1 MTFID
6 SQAKMSEVKQTVL
19 RFALKSTGNMMDIM
33 SRFHPQGKR
42 VLNRTEWRGKEP
54 RSCAVTTVKCRPHF
68 AGSEE
73 PPVFD
78 VEVAYRPKGTITY
91 VGGTKYDGWT
101 ALMLDRMRDGTLLDG
116 HGKPLP
122 NGQPPVYLPFEVY
135 DDVDFNEIDFGEYVG
150 EFEIEGIRHFSVE
163 HVMAQLRDS
172 KRFSCSIKST
182 FIAARRHRPLVKIVL
197 SNAPSATGSDGF
209 GTRIININNLTPHLQ
224 RVLLDELTELVSGF
238 IEGRYSIKNISTDD
252 FVFAELD
259 DVLVDCTPNEE
270 GKESRFNCL
279 SEYLPD
285 TFLEDL
291 AKRLIATYE
300 VDVGIVDGPK
310 GGLLL
315 RRVDVSD
322 RD

>member
-1 MTFID
+1 
-6 SQAKMSEVKQTVL
+6 MSKVKQTIL
-19 RFALKSTGNMMDIM
+19 RFVLKSTGNPMDIM
-33 SRFHPQGKR
+33 SRFHPQGNR
-42 VLNRTEWRGKEP
+42 VLNRTEWRGKAP
-54 RSCAVTTVKCRPHF
+54 RSCAVTTVKGRPHS
-68 AGSEE
+68 AGSKE
-73 PPVFD
+73 PMVVD
-78 VEVAYRPKGTITY
+78 VEVACRPKGTITY

-101 ALMLDRMRDGTLLDG
+101 AMMLDRTKDGTLLDG

-122 NGQPPVYLPFEVY
+122 EGQPPVYLPFEVY
-135 DDVDFNEIDFGEYVG
+135 EDVDFNEIDFGEFVD
-150 EFEIEGIRHFSVE
+150 EFEVEGITHVSVE
-163 HVMAQLRDS
+163 HVMAQLLNS
-172 KRFSCSIKST
+172 KSINSSIKST

-209 GTRIININNLTPHLQ
+209 GTRIVNINNLTPQLQ
-224 RVLLDELTELVSGF
+224 QVLLDEFIELVSGF
-238 IEGRYSIKNISTDD
+238 IEGRYSIKNISNDD

-259 DVLVDCTPNEE
+259 DALVDCTPNEE

-279 SEYLPD
+279 NEYLPD

-300 VDVGIVDGPK
+300 VDVSIVDGPK

-315 RRVDVSD
+315 RRVDLSK